1 MYIKNQHSIV
11 GVVGEVARNHAV
23 GEHDIDI
30 DRVMIPVIIS
40 IHLTIPTI
48 RQIKK
53 VATIKNAVIMI
64 GNLGVIGA
72 HATIMV
78 KAHINENDIVTG
90 INKVLAETK
99 AYIVIP
105 VMIMITIAQLGAQVC
120 INYTVKSSSL
130 QLQ

>member
-1 MYIKNQHSIV
+1 MN
-11 GVVGEVARNHAV
+11 GVIGAVARHHV
-23 GEHDIDI
+23 IEEHDIDI

-78 KAHINENDIVTG
+78 KAHINENGIVTG
-90 INKVLAETK
+90 INKLHAETK
-99 AYIVIP
+99 A
-105 VMIMITIAQLGAQVC
+105 
-120 INYTVKSSSL
+120 
-130 QLQ
+130 